1 MSTKIIPKGAPI
13 HFLQEGERLSDTAER
28 APIIPVIRISILP
41 ALPSSP
47 NIAVPGTS
55 PLEVTALID
64 TGAEGVYIDEDF
76 AKQNGFLSEKT
87 MTVYSAAATTIEP
100 VYPALF
106 ELPESS
112 SHYRQFAEFTSVPLR
127 KNGRQYDAVL
137 GMQLLSNGV
146 LVMDF
151 DSHTYRFE
159 FTTQANK

>member
-1 MSTKIIPKGAPI
+1 
-13 HFLQEGERLSDTAER
+13 
-28 APIIPVIRISILP
+28 
-41 ALPSSP
+41 
-47 NIAVPGTS
+47 
-55 PLEVTALID
+55 LID

-76 AKQNGFLSEKT
+76 AKRNGFLSEKT
-87 MTVYSAAATTIEP
+87 MTVYSAAATTTEP

-106 ELPESS
+106 ELSESS